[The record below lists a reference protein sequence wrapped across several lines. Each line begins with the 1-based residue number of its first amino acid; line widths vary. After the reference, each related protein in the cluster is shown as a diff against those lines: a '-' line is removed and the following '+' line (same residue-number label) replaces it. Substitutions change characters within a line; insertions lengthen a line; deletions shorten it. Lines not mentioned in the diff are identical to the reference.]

1 MAVYT
6 TELSV
11 KSILGDHY
19 DDSTDLKPFIDT
31 ANVFTLRVVA
41 ADTDSDMTD
50 AALEKLEAH
59 LSAHFYAQ
67 ADQIEQSSSVGKAS
81 GQFQGQTA
89 LGFDGTLYGQ
99 TAKRIDATGLLV
111 LLDQPQRPKAGCTWL
126 GKVRSDRLDEDVRV
140 A

>member
-31 ANVFTLRVVA
+31 ANVLTLRVVT
-41 ADTDSDMTD
+41 ADTSSIMTK
-50 AALEKLEAH
+50 AALERLEAY
-59 LSAHFYAQ
+59 LAAHFYAH
-67 ADQIEQSSSVGKAS
+67 ADQIAQSSSTGKAS
-81 GQFQGQTA
+81 GQFQGQTG

-111 LLDQPQRPKAGCTWL
+111 LLDQTQRPKAGCTWL
-126 GKVRSDRLDEDVRV
+126 GKVRKDRLDEDVRV
-140 A
+140 T